1 MLAQGDLVVL
11 PDRDED
17 DREVVFGVL
26 VDLRA
31 LVVVADVFDGQGM
44 ELESLFEQL
53 IVGFL
58 RRFDVE
64 PETRLMRLVKAAHD
78 VLGTHRGC
86 LAGDGEQCAQLS
98 AQSAGRRPRRIHSWH
113 HCPDAA
119 TACPNDPAL
128 VTRLDVVVGR
138 REVGAGEPGA
148 GAPAA
153 AGPAELLLLHP
164 AARDIRLGAVAG
176 PADVLARL
184 PRTGRRVDGDAEP
197 VWNSGR
203 GPEHEP
209 GLCKGGPEL
218 RRRDH
223 LLARLRGPLR
233 ARDRGY
239 CRRCPP
245 LSMGAMGRPRG
256 WNRALADMPW
266 TCARD
271 PDHRCRG
278 EGAPGQAGLARR
290 NAYGFLTAVA
300 AAASPSAT

>member
-26 VDLRA
+26 VDLRP
-31 LVVVADVFDGQGM
+31 LVLVADVLDGQGM

-64 PETRLMRLVKAAHD
+64 PD
-78 VLGTHRGC
+78 
-86 LAGDGEQCAQLS
+86 
-98 AQSAGRRPRRIHSWH
+98 
-113 HCPDAA
+113 
-119 TACPNDPAL
+119 
-128 VTRLDVVVGR
+128 TRLDVVVGR
-138 REVGAGEPGA
+138 REVGAGEPGS

-184 PRTGRRVDGDAEP
+184 PRTGRRVDGVAEP

-203 GPEHEP
+203 GPEPEP
-209 GLCKGGPEL
+209 GRCKGGPEL

-233 ARDRGY
+233 ARDRGN

-245 LSMGAMGRPRG
+245 LPMGAMGRPRG
-256 WNRALADMPW
+256 RNRDLADMPW

-271 PDHRCRG
+271 PDHRCCG
-278 EGAPGQAGLARR
+278 EGASGQAGFARR
-290 NAYGFLTAVA
+290 YAYGFLTPVA
-300 AAASPSAT
+300 AAARPSAT